1 MENVS
6 TELLLILAGITAA
19 VLLQAGV
26 LVGIFLTM
34 RKALQTAK
42 EGAEEY
48 RAKLMPLIDSA
59 SHLIN
64 TGNDLVLATETL
76 VNNLKPEIETAV
88 TEMANITR
96 DVHDQVNRLQASM
109 DEVAARAR
117 QQADRVDGM
126 TTSFLNGLDRF
137 GSFLNDA
144 VHVPIR
150 QVNGVIA
157 AAKAVIDTLRA
168 PAPTRQSRPQPV
180 SRPMQVE
187 EDKDL
192 FV

>member
-168 PAPTRQSRPQPV
+168 PAPTRQSRPQPA

>member
-1 MENVS
+1 MANIS
-6 TELLLILAGITAA
+6 TELLLILAGITVA

-26 LVGIFLTM
+26 LLGIFLAM

-42 EGAEEY
+42 EEAEEY
-48 RAKLMPLIDSA
+48 RGKLMPLIDS
-59 SHLIN
+59 SSQLIN
-64 TGNDLVLATETL
+64 TGNDLFLATQTL
-76 VNNLKPEIETAV
+76 INKLKPELEAAV

-96 DVHDQVNRLQASM
+96 DVHNQVNRLQASV
-109 DEVAARAR
+109 DQIAARAR

-126 TTSFLNGLDRF
+126 TTSFLNGLDRL
-137 GSFLNDA
+137 GVFLNDA
-144 VHVPIR
+144 VHVPVR

-168 PAPTRQSRPQPV
+168 PAPPRPSRPQPI
-180 SRPMQVE
+180 SRPMHVG